1 MLMLSSCIALLP
13 ARHKCIP
20 KLSCQRVH
28 ALSHVSSVV
37 VMCVAIHMAN
47 SEIHPHYNNS
57 PLCGSFRC
65 FSFLFTSS
73 SRSSKGKQFDPKVN
87 SCILHKFHSSHLL
100 PGVSLSQII
109 SGANQL
115 HFPLFPNG
123 SPLGSPGPLGDLF
136 GDLGPLFM
144 FWVPFFSNLD

>member
-1 MLMLSSCIALLP
+1 MLMLSSCIGLLP

-28 ALSHVSSVV
+28 ALSHVSSVL

-47 SEIHPHYNNS
+47 SQIHPHYNNS

-73 SRSSKGKQFDPKVN
+73 SSSSKGKQFDPKVN
-87 SCILHKFHSSHLL
+87 SCILQKFHSSQVL
-100 PGVSLSQII
+100 PVCLKLFLEQII
-109 SGANQL
+109 SCANQL
-115 HFPLFPNG
+115 HFPLLEKCPQTTCC
-123 SPLGSPGPLGDLF
+123 
-136 GDLGPLFM
+136 
-144 FWVPFFSNLD
+144 FSISNAS